1 ADLRR
6 PHSVRLPNLEGREA
20 VGHHRGRRRQ
30 RPPGGDHDLAPGG
43 VLSMK
48 EPSSTEELAA
58 LYKQGRLPLDAALE
72 RHFRSLGLWPVC
84 GDFLAIQLVI
94 GLGNLGINDKIVSLS
109 GDRKLT
115 VAQVIEAYKL
125 RPFLEAEEKA

>member
-1 ADLRR
+1 M
-6 PHSVRLPNLEGREA
+6 
-20 VGHHRGRRRQ
+20 
-30 RPPGGDHDLAPGG
+30 
-43 VLSMK
+43 MK
-48 EPSSTEELAA
+48 HEFTEELAA

-72 RHFRSLGLWPVC
+72 RHYRNHGLWPVS
-84 GDFLAIQLVI
+84 GDDCLTIQLVI
-94 GLGNLGINDKIVSLS
+94 GFVNLGVTDKIVSLS